1 MGIKEA
7 YKNITDK
14 KTEQKYTLSTEDID
28 RLVIQ
33 DQQGRIVK
41 LSRIVASKD
50 FEISN
55 GYRVSKGD
63 KGGFVESE
71 ENISQQGNC
80 WVFGNAL
87 VYGEA
92 SVKDNAIITNNTIV
106 KDAAKVSG
114 NGIISSSVLARTA
127 KVHNA
132 DIENCYVEGWGHI
145 YSKQYQLSEGIS
157 FKNMKISNSQ
167 FRAGYD
173 IRNDSDFATVNIEGS
188 NFGNSSVY
196 IPEKITNVDTNVYIK
211 NSQLTSGSQ
220 ITITEDFGIKQNLNV
235 DLSKDEVEQTQ
246 EVLYKLSS
254 QFGFENQL
262 QNIGSVS
269 LTNCEVVSS
278 NIQVGEF
285 SLPLIQE
292 GQEFKGVIIKPA
304 KAGENSCECIDFETH
319 NSVQIPLENTT
330 ESAMEQ

>member
-235 DLSKDEVEQTQ
+235 
-246 EVLYKLSS
+246 
-254 QFGFENQL
+254 
-262 QNIGSVS
+262 I
-269 LTNCEVVSS
+269 
-278 NIQVGEF
+278 
-285 SLPLIQE
+285 
-292 GQEFKGVIIKPA
+292 
-304 KAGENSCECIDFETH
+304 
-319 NSVQIPLENTT
+319 
-330 ESAMEQ
+330 M